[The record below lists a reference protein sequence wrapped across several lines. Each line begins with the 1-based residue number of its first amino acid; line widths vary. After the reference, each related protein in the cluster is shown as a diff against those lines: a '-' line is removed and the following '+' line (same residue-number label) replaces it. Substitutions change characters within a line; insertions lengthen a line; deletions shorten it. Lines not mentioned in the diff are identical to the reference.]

1 MAESY
6 LETGAIAHNFE
17 SYSFSNVLAGLN
29 RELEDHR
36 RHVLEFLDVADADA
50 DVDEAEFRRCQD
62 KLAAVRAD
70 KDLLSRYPQEF
81 PVLYAIRQR
90 ESEDNVRFS
99 MREVP
104 ADRPEIV
111 TEDKDVLPRS
121 SQLELVCDLEDAGEF
136 TISTEQFD
144 RAGEDMPQMRA
155 KIGFAQKTLDD
166 LNEVRLKRILE
177 FCEKHGLPT
186 HDLTFPMKDGQIDVD
201 EKLATLTQ
209 QLMESRQQ
217 ENIDN
222 AGPEPDCEN
231 PEEFTLLETVV
242 HDVEQA
248 PRGQKPKAKK
258 PYTFDKAC
266 DDMVDMLEKDL
277 HKTRGLSYFV
287 HRNIVDGLNTMV
299 FSIYDKPNKDNEKN
313 DGLKDKNGNYVPTYS
328 YRLYVSQAK
337 DGHFV
342 FGYATPGGKK
352 IDDAMAGD
360 FVGLI
365 KKTGA
370 THIKFSNVHNLEKG
384 VWLVACA
391 EKGIVPIG
399 LSINMSKAKKM
410 VEAARGKLSDEEFIT
425 FKRNLA
431 AQMLE
436 NAKDK
441 KLDKSELTYIKTLT
455 AAYDFESFRVASDDL
470 IERVNA
476 DIAKGAQNEETG
488 AALAMGAM
496 HTLRSVFDLYFKH
509 NDETV
514 SERLQDLVK
523 QGLMTPEERQ
533 ALNAIPQSI
542 KIGEMS
548 PAHFMTIYETLL
560 PRQVEKT
567 NKDILQAFNREFK
580 NKVRRAPGVVLTAD
594 LFPKAKGAVAGI
606 NILLRQSGI
615 DALTLPLEHNG
626 LYYADPNQ
634 SEKAAAENA
643 RPATPA
649 RNEPAQTQTTA
660 PQNQAGAAQTPAA
673 ATPAPQVGSNTGRGS
688 R

>member
-17 SYSFSNVLAGLN
+17 SYGFSNVLAGLD
-29 RELEDHR
+29 RELEDKR
-36 RHVLEFLDVADADA
+36 RHVLEFLDVADADTE
-50 DVDEAEFRRCQD
+50 VDEAEFRRCQEE
-62 KLAAVRAD
+62 LSALRAD
-70 KDLLSRYPQEF
+70 KDLLRRYPQEF
-81 PVLYAIRQR
+81 PVLYAVRQR
-90 ESEDNVRFS
+90 ETEDNVRFS

-104 ADRPEIV
+104 AVRPEIV

-121 SQLELVCDLEDAGEF
+121 TRLELVCDLEDAGEF
-136 TISTEQFD
+136 TISAEQYD

-166 LNEVRLKRILE
+166 LNAERLKRILE
-177 FCEKHGLPT
+177 FCEKHGLPM
-186 HDLTFPMKDGQIDVD
+186 HELSFPMKDGQIDVD
-201 EKLATLTQ
+201 EKLASLTQ
-209 QLMESRQQ
+209 QLMENSLQ
-217 ENIDN
+217 ENVGN
-222 AGPEPDCEN
+222 PGPESDCEN
-231 PEEFTLLETVV
+231 PEEFALLETVV

-258 PYTFDKAC
+258 PYTIDKAYE
-266 DDMVDMLEKDL
+266 DMVDMLEKDL

-287 HRNIVDGLNTMV
+287 HRNRVDGLRTMV

-370 THIKFSNVHNLEKG
+370 THIRFSNVHNLEKG

-399 LSINMSKAKKM
+399 ISINMSKAKKM
-410 VEAARGKLSDEEFIT
+410 VESARGKLSDEEFIT

-441 KLDKSELTYIKTLT
+441 KLDKSELTYIQTLT
-455 AAYDFESFRVASDDL
+455 AAYDFEAFRVASDDL

-476 DIAKGAQNEETG
+476 DIAKAAQNEENG

-509 NDETV
+509 NDQTV
-514 SERLQDLVK
+514 GERLQDMLK
-523 QGLMTPEERQ
+523 QDMITPEERE
-533 ALNAIPQSI
+533 ALNALPQSI
-542 KIGEMS
+542 KLSEMT
-548 PAHFMTIYETLL
+548 PAHFITVYEALL
-560 PRQVEKT
+560 PRQIEKN
-567 NKDILQAFNREFK
+567 NKDILQAFSREFK

-634 SEKAAAENA
+634 RENA
-643 RPATPA
+643 TPENTRQATPTQKEPAKAPTPEA
-649 RNEPAQTQTTA
+649 RNEPAQAPTTSTQV
-660 PQNQAGAAQTPAA
+660 PQAGPS
-673 ATPAPQVGSNTGRGS
+673 GGRDS